1 MKAKSASLPKIDFQ
15 AIADEFRDLNPNDP
29 GAWPALPKSAF
40 LLAIFAVLVVAGW
53 WFLWSDQLAELEV
66 KEREE
71 ATLKQQFLEKKK
83 QAVNLDLYLEQ
94 LAEIDRSF
102 GALLKQLPNKSEIP
116 TLLEN
121 ISALGNASGLQFKL
135 FKPRGEVP
143 KNFYAEIPVDI
154 QIEGRYR
161 DIITFFESVS
171 KMPRIVNITNIN
183 MQNKQQKDT
192 VQPALLATS
201 CNAVTY
207 KFLENAESTK
217 ADNTKAKGK

>member
-1 MKAKSASLPKIDFQ
+1 MNIVDLLLRQKPAIKILALVLILG
-15 AIADEFRDLNPNDP
+15 AILGVYWQFFYRP
-29 GAWPALPKSAF
+29 
-40 LLAIFAVLVVAGW
+40 VVAEIRVIEPE
-53 WFLWSDQLAELEV
+53 LNKLKAELSAKRDIVKEKPRYEAELEETRA
-66 KEREE
+66 K
-71 ATLKQQFLEKKK
+71 LH
-83 QAVNLDLYLEQ
+83 
-94 LAEIDRSF
+94 LA
-102 GALLKQLPNKSEIP
+102 LKQLPNKSEIP

-121 ISALGNASGLQFKL
+121 ILALGNASGLQFKL

>member
-1 MKAKSASLPKIDFQ
+1 MNIVDLLLRQKPAIKILALVLILG
-15 AIADEFRDLNPNDP
+15 AILGVYWQFFYRP
-29 GAWPALPKSAF
+29 
-40 LLAIFAVLVVAGW
+40 VVAEIRVIEPE
-53 WFLWSDQLAELEV
+53 LNKLKAELSAKRDIVKEKPRYEAELEETRA
-66 KEREE
+66 K
-71 ATLKQQFLEKKK
+71 LH
-83 QAVNLDLYLEQ
+83 
-94 LAEIDRSF
+94 LA
-102 GALLKQLPNKSEIP
+102 LKQLPNKSEIP

-183 MQNKQQKDT
+183 MQNKQQKDS